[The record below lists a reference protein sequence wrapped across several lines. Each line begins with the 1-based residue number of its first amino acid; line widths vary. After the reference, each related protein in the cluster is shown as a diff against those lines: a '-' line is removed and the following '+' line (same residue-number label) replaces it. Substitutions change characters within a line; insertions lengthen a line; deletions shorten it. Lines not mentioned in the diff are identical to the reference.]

1 MKDMMQHKGYYGSVH
16 FDPDEPVIYGKLEFI
31 KALISYE
38 ANDAEGI
45 KQAFQGAVEDYLD
58 ICKKEDRT
66 PEKPFKGSF
75 NIRAGHKLHEK
86 IALAAQRENLSINKF
101 ICAILEKACHQK
113 KSARHR

>member
-1 MKDMMQHKGYYGSVH
+1 MKDMMQYKGYYGSVH
-16 FDPDEPVIYGKLEFI
+16 FDADEPVIYGKLEFI

-45 KQAFQGAVEDYLD
+45 KRAFKDAVEDYLNM
-58 ICKKEDRT
+58 CEEAGLT